1 MVDEIERRIGG
12 TVIDITK
19 ESDGRAFHVAI
30 GEAQRG
36 DRILYHVGPHCGGV
50 HRYLAFSASER
61 GKCILFCKRVGDGM
75 FAYLAVKR

>member
-1 MVDEIERRIGG
+1 MVDEIEQKIGG
-12 TVIDITK
+12 TVIDITRE
-19 ESDGRAFHVAI
+19 ESRAFHSAI
-30 GEAQRG
+30 DEAQRG